1 MTILLV
7 ATIWYNGQVL
17 YPYYCTRKWI
27 CDYVTE
33 ETYRTRCRRRS
44 RAGRQVM
51 HQLAYVLTMF
61 AALVLCSLATP
72 RVP

>member
-33 ETYRTRCRRRS
+33 ETYRTRCRRRPCE
-44 RAGRQVM
+44 AVK
-51 HQLAYVLTMF
+51 
-61 AALVLCSLATP
+61 
-72 RVP
+72 